1 MDYDPQWSSLCQF
14 TDGKWKPVPQKAP
27 VNFDGLA
34 NALETTIHPDIT
46 AYYSAFWSGTIE
58 TESEEGQVSLI
69 QLWNQNDFDRLV
81 ENLIGHAL
89 MKRRSKHP
97 LTVFFA
103 TAEPDTELFLSID
116 NENGHV
122 LLEEPGRAPLRQVD
136 ENLATFLNRL
146 TPVPTPSGT
155 Y

>member
-1 MDYDPQWSSLCQF
+1 M
-14 TDGKWKPVPQKAP
+14 
-27 VNFDGLA
+27 
-34 NALETTIHPDIT
+34 ETTIHPDIT
-46 AYYSAFWSGTIE
+46 AYYNAFWSGTIE

-69 QLWNQNDFDRLV
+69 QLWNEKDFDRLV

-103 TAEPDTELFLSID
+103 TAEPNTELFLSID

-136 ENLATFLNRL
+136 EDLVTFLNRL
-146 TPVPTPSGT
+146 TPVPTPPEI